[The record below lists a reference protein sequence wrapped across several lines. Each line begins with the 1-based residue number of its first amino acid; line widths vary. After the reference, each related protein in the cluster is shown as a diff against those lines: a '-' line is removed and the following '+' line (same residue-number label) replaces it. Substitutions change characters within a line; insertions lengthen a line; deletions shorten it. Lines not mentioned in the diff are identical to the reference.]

1 MLTVLK
7 KAWVP
12 IVVVVA
18 VALGAVAVTELRGAF
33 GSEPIFTATGSNAR
47 PLEPTH
53 VKQVTYEV
61 YGPAGTAGAVSY
73 LDQHA
78 VSTQTNFAGLPWTHT
93 ISTTTPAVLAN
104 VVAQGDSKTIGCRI
118 IVDGQVRD
126 EQSASGRH
134 AQASCLVK
142 AA

>member
-7 KAWVP
+7 KAWMP
-12 IVVVVA
+12 IVAVVA
-18 VALGAVAVTELRGAF
+18 VALGAVAVVDLRGAF

-53 VKQVTYEV
+53 LKQLTYEV
-61 YGPAGTAGAVSY
+61 YGPAGTSGAVSY

-78 VSTQTNFAGLPWTHT
+78 VSTQANFAGLPWTHT
-93 ISTTTPAVLAN
+93 VSTTAPAVLAN
-104 VVAQGDSKTIGCRI
+104 VVAQGDSSNIGCRI